1 MGIHKK
7 NNFFNKTHHVEC
19 NFIEHSFPHRDLVK
33 SNGIPWIA
41 VTVWGFTD
49 CPVTWKQNEHGHFF
63 SGENFYTFVVFPND
77 KYWLYTAM
85 GSHDIGL

>member
-1 MGIHKK
+1 MKAKLLIIP
-7 NNFFNKTHHVEC
+7 FSYRE
-19 NFIEHSFPHRDLVK
+19 LVK

-63 SGENFYTFVVFPND
+63 SGENFYTFVTFPND
-77 KYWLYTAM
+77 RYWLYTAM